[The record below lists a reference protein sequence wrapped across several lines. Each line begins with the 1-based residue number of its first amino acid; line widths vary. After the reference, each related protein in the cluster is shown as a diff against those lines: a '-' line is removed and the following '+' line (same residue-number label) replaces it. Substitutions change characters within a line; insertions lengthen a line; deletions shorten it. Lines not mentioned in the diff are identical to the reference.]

1 MQGNKPESDEAIT
14 NEDKCSLRW
23 LLPAGWCRQEMLHR
37 TSYLFAAPRSTT
49 GQKATGMNYSSHSN
63 QHTDL
68 LYGSSHISEN
78 SHRIRNPSK
87 DSGQHNCKTFLK
99 VCMSSEQIT
108 AFWWDTEYRAHISV
122 LLQLCRVTVIAPQIN
137 SVNSDKYFN
146 FATKFLRRGLTDC
159 EITTDDKWYEN
170 LQWKST

>member
-1 MQGNKPESDEAIT
+1 VHINLTAPHIMQGNKPESDEAIT

-87 DSGQHNCKTFLK
+87 DSGQHDCKTFLK
-99 VCMSSEQIT
+99 VCMTSEQIT
-108 AFWWDTEYRAHISV
+108 AFW
-122 LLQLCRVTVIAPQIN
+122 
-137 SVNSDKYFN
+137 
-146 FATKFLRRGLTDC
+146 
-159 EITTDDKWYEN
+159 
-170 LQWKST
+170 